1 MRKDDVPEAQ
11 QPEPGKVISL
21 PRTRSV
27 SWTGVALEGAQQVMA
42 GLWVGGLVVT
52 AGLAVPALLT
62 SIPIPGEASRAS
74 LELLGHLA
82 MLGCGLGSLLLL
94 NTLLMHLL
102 TMRST
107 RAILLQAGLI
117 LGMTLIAVAAQAA
130 LAPLLSDLMRLNPD
144 LFQRPD
150 ADPHL
155 SRFHA
160 IFILYVSL
168 LLVQAMMGVALLL
181 MGSRRWYRYVRIDHI
196 DPSMYVS

>member
-1 MRKDDVPEAQ
+1 MPEAQ

-27 SWTGVALEGAQQVMA
+27 SWAGVGLEGAQQVLA
-42 GLWVGGLVVT
+42 GLWVGGLVTTV
-52 AGLAVPALLT
+52 GLAVPALLT
-62 SIPIPGEASRAS
+62 AIPHPAEAGRAS

-82 MLGCGLGSLLLL
+82 MLGCGAGSLLLL

-117 LGMTLIAVAAQAA
+117 LGMTLIAVAAQAF
-130 LAPLLSDLMRLNPD
+130 LAPLLAGLMRDHPD
-144 LFQRPD
+144 LFQRAD

-155 SRFHA
+155 SRFRG
-160 IFILYVSL
+160 IFILFASL
-168 LLVQAMMGVALLL
+168 LLVQAMLGVVLLL
-181 MGSRRWYRYVRIDHI
+181 MGSRRWYRYVRIDHL
-196 DPSMYVS
+196 DPSMHGP